1 MKKKRNRKIQ
11 VRTRACVRGGK
22 RALCLLLC
30 FLFVLS
36 GLMGANAAQ
45 PDANRTVR
53 AGVFYFDGYH
63 MQNED
68 GSLDGYGVEFLN
80 LVSQYSHLNFSFVGY
95 DHSWGDML
103 TMLENGEID
112 MVTSARKT
120 PEREEQFA
128 FSLPIGRNSTLISVR
143 ADDTSRRTGNYD
155 TYNGMIIGLV
165 PGSSQNETLADFA
178 RENGFA
184 YQAKEYEDAGQ
195 MAQALQ
201 NGEIDAI
208 LSSNLR
214 KTENERTLDTIET
227 AYFYAIVRKED
238 TDLLEEINYA
248 IDQMNIN
255 EGDWTNIL
263 YYKYYGSVPPSE
275 LNFSQR
281 ELAYIEDVAAGRK
294 QITVTSMGDRKPYSY
309 VEDGELKGILPD
321 YFAGLM
327 ELAGLSYETVVP
339 ENRAEYYALA
349 ETDGVDAVIDWRQNQ
364 LKDSELE
371 HSGFY
376 TTAYLNTGVALVTRK
391 DHSGAIQTL
400 AVADLEGDV
409 AVEQDLIGN
418 AEVLNCQ
425 TRESALQAVLDGKA
439 DATYAYVY
447 TAQSFVNNDPTASL
461 QYSVLNSLRFDFQM
475 YIRSSCDHE
484 LITIL
489 NKCIAQMPDDVITQL
504 ITEYTANTTEN
515 VTLAQYLR
523 AHPGALVALVLLAAA
538 AVAVMIALYLRSQW
552 SKKVLLA
559 TERANR
565 KLEEQLDIVSTL
577 SRDYINVYR
586 VNAKTTEIRPVK
598 IAGYIA
604 AGLKQDA
611 PADTL
616 YTDMIADYINN
627 RVFPEDREYMA
638 EALTMDIVREK
649 LKESPEYSGSYRVL
663 VDGEVHTY
671 QFICAAHLPEDG
683 GSWEQ
688 DSFFLVGFRNID
700 EIVRREQEQK
710 AALETALAEAQRA
723 SIAKTTFL
731 NNMSHDIRTPMNAVI
746 GFASLAM
753 THIDNQKQ
761 VEGYLGK
768 ILTSGKH
775 LLSLINDILDMSRIE
790 SGKVKIEE
798 KEASLPEILHDLKT
812 IVQADVKSKQLNFQ
826 MDTLDVTN
834 ETIICDKL
842 RLNQVLLNVLS
853 NAMKYTGPGGTV
865 SVRIIQT
872 DDAPEGYASYQFR
885 IKDTGIGMSPEFLK
899 HLFEPFERERTA
911 TVSGIQ
917 GTGLGLAITEKIVR
931 MMKGSITVTSEVG
944 KGSEFVISFCFRVQE
959 EPDDPQELEKLAD
972 LRALVVDDDTN
983 TCTGASKML
992 SGMGL
997 RPDWTMRG
1005 EEAVIRAQF
1014 ALEQG
1019 DPFRVFLIDWLL
1031 PDLNGVET
1039 VRRLRKIVGE
1049 DAVILLLTAY
1059 DWTDIEAEARE
1070 AGVTAFCSKPLFLS
1084 ELRTVLTASCRQAE
1098 AQEEE
1103 DPFAPF
1109 LTGKHILLVEDN
1121 ELNQEIARTVL
1132 EEAGMIVATADDGT
1146 EAVKAVQDAPAGAY
1160 DLILMDIQMPVMD
1173 GYTATRT
1180 IRALDDAEKAH
1191 VPIVAMTAN
1200 AFDEDRQRAID
1211 AGMDGY
1217 IPKPID
1223 IPRMM
1228 ETMKIVLEG
1237 GGQAGILTEV

>member
-1 MKKKRNRKIQ
+1 MKKKHNRKILDCAHG
-11 VRTRACVRGGK
+11 VK

-30 FLFVLS
+30 FLIVLS
-36 GLMGANAAQ
+36 GLMAANAAQ
-45 PDANRTVR
+45 PEVNRTVK

-63 MQNED
+63 MENED
-68 GSLDGYGVEFLN
+68 GSLTGYGIEFLN

-95 DHSWGDML
+95 DRSWGDML

-112 MVTSARKT
+112 VVTSARKT
-120 PEREEQFA
+120 SEREAEFA
-128 FSLPIGRNSTLISVR
+128 FSLPIGRNSTLLSVR
-143 ADDTSRRTGNYD
+143 ADDTSRRTGNYA

-165 PGSSQNETLADFA
+165 PGSSQNESLAEFA
-178 RENGFA
+178 LENGFT
-184 YQAKEYEDAGQ
+184 YQAREYEDAGQ

-201 NGEIDAI
+201 SGEIDAI

-238 TDLLEEINYA
+238 QELLDEINYA

-263 YYKYYGSVPPSE
+263 YYKYYGSTPPSE
-275 LNFSQR
+275 LSFTQR
-281 ELAYIEDVAAGRK
+281 ELDYMEDVAAGRK
-294 QITVTSMGDRKPYSY
+294 QITVTSMGDRRPYSY
-309 VEDGELKGILPD
+309 VEDGSLKGILPD
-321 YFAGLM
+321 YFAALM
-327 ELAGLSYETVVP
+327 EMAGLSYETVVP
-339 ENRAEYYALA
+339 ADRSEYYELA
-349 ETDGVDAVIDWRQNQ
+349 ENDGVDVVIDWRQDQ
-364 LKDSELE
+364 LKDSEFN
-371 HSGFY
+371 HNGFY

-391 DHSGAIQTL
+391 DHSGVIRTL
-400 AVADLEGDV
+400 AVADLEGDI

-418 AEVLNCQ
+418 AKVLNCR
-425 TRESALQAVLDGKA
+425 TRESALEAVLDGKA
-439 DATYAYVY
+439 DATYVYVY

-461 QYSVLNSLRFDFQM
+461 QYSVINSLRFDFQM
-475 YIRSSCDHE
+475 YIRNSCDHE

-489 NKCIAQMPDDVITQL
+489 NKCIAKMPDDVITQL
-504 ITEYTANTTEN
+504 ITDYTVNTSDN
-515 VTLAQYLR
+515 VTLEQYLR
-523 AHPGALVALVLLAAA
+523 AHPEVLAVLVLLAAA
-538 AVAVMIALYLRSQW
+538 AIGGMLALYLRSRW
-552 SKKVLLA
+552 NKKLLNT

-565 KLEEQLDIVSTL
+565 KLEEQLGIVSTL

-586 VNAKTTEIRPVK
+586 VNAKTAATRPVK

-604 AGLKQDA
+604 AGLKKDS
-611 PADTL
+611 PEETL
-616 YTDMIADYINN
+616 YSDMIADYLDH

-638 EALTMDIVREK
+638 AALALDTVREK
-649 LKESPEYSGSYRVL
+649 LKESPEYSGSYRAL

-671 QFICAAHLPEDG
+671 QFICAARLPEDG
-683 GSWEQ
+683 SSWEQ
-688 DSFFLVGFRNID
+688 DGFFLVGFRNID

-710 AALETALAEAQRA
+710 AELETALAKAQRA

-731 NNMSHDIRTPMNAVI
+731 NSMSHDIRTPMNAVL

-798 KEASLPEILHDLKT
+798 NEASLPEILHDLKT

-885 IKDTGIGMSPEFLK
+885 IKDTGIGMSAEFLE

-917 GTGLGLAITEKIVR
+917 GTGLGLAITEKIVK
-931 MMKGSITVTSEVG
+931 MMNGSIDVTSEEG

-959 EPDDPQELEKLAD
+959 EPQDPQELEKLAD

-983 TCTGASKML
+983 ACTGASKML
-992 SGMGL
+992 SAMGM

-1005 EEAVIRAQF
+1005 EEAVVRAEF

-1039 VRRLRKIVGE
+1039 VRRLRRIVGE

-1059 DWTDIEAEARE
+1059 DWTDIESEARE

-1084 ELRTVLTASCRQAE
+1084 ELRTVLTASCQTDEAE
-1098 AQEEE
+1098 EGE
-1103 DPFAPF
+1103 DSFAPF
-1109 LTGKHILLVEDN
+1109 LTGKKILLVEDN
-1121 ELNQEIARTVL
+1121 ELNQEIARTLL
-1132 EEAGMIVATADDGT
+1132 EEIGMIVDTADDGT
-1146 EAVKAVQDAPAGAY
+1146 EAVAAMQNAPAGTY

-1180 IRALDDAEKAH
+1180 IRALEDEARAH
-1191 VPIVAMTAN
+1191 IPIVAMTAN
-1200 AFDEDRQRAID
+1200 AFEEDRQRAID
-1211 AGMDGY
+1211 AGMNGY
-1217 IPKPID
+1217 VPKPVD

-1228 ETMKIVLEG
+1228 ETLKIVLEG
-1237 GGQAGILTEV
+1237 GGQEGVLTEV